1 MPPLMAWGASG
12 RSAERP
18 SGDPAR
24 LEAWCYTDRFS
35 YRPGDRVDV
44 HVHTTAS
51 EYSLTVIRDGS
62 VPEVVWSRHGLPGVV
77 CETPSDAYAVGCG
90 WPVACSLEIDPRWRS
105 GFYLLVIRVERG
117 GEVWEREHFF
127 VVRAGHPGQDTPLVL
142 VLTTSTLLSYNDWGG
157 ANGYWGLG
165 ADVRTDDVGSRFQAV
180 RRPIGRG
187 MLRKPV
193 GAPRK
198 GHPGSPPA
206 FWIPRYEDYEWARYN
221 GYSLHHASTFWATYE
236 RAFCIWAE
244 RHGYRLD
251 YLTQH
256 DLHQEP
262 GVLAPYRCAVI
273 VGHDEYWSWQMRDEV
288 DRFVDAGGNVARFGG
303 NFGHQVRLEQG
314 GAVQIARWGPQDP
327 LWGTDRQ
334 HLSAALWEL
343 PGIGRPGAQTMGLN
357 GLGGI
362 YTHYGVACPRSSGG
376 YTVYRPRHWALEGTD
391 LYYGDLL
398 GGPPAYIA
406 SYEVDGVNYTFRK
419 GLPYPTFDD
428 GAPASLEI
436 IGMCP
441 AVAYEEDRFQ
451 GTVPLGDPPGS
462 LSGLPDLPEGLRSEH
477 DADGRRPRY
486 GSGMMASFTR
496 GAGTVFNAG
505 ASQWVAG
512 LIHQD
517 WFVER
522 ITRNVLDRFSR

>member
-18 SGDPAR
+18 SADPAR

-44 HVHTTAS
+44 HVHTTAA

-62 VPEVVWSRHGLPGVV
+62 DPEVVWSRRDLPGVA
-77 CETPSDAYAVGCG
+77 CDTPSDAYAVGCG

-105 GFYLLVIRVERG
+105 GFYLLVIRVQRG
-117 GEVWEREHFF
+117 VEVWEREHFF

-165 ADVRTDDVGSRFQAV
+165 PDVRTDDVGSRFQAV
-180 RRPIGRG
+180 LRPIGRG

-236 RAFCIWAE
+236 RPFCIWAE

-256 DLHQEP
+256 DLHHEP

-288 DRFVDAGGNVARFGG
+288 DRFVDDGGNVARFGG

-314 GAVQIARWGPQDP
+314 GAIQIARWGPRDP
-327 LWGTDRQ
+327 LWGTERQ

-376 YTVYRPRHWALEGTD
+376 YTVYRPRHWTLEGTD

-436 IGMCP
+436 IGLCP

-451 GTVPLGDPPGS
+451 GSVPLGDPPGS

-477 DADGRRPRY
+477 DAGGRRPRY

-512 LIHQD
+512 LVHQD

>member
-18 SGDPAR
+18 SADPAR

-35 YRPGDRVDV
+35 YRPSDRVDV
-44 HVHTTAS
+44 HVHTTAA

-62 VPEVVWSRHGLPGVV
+62 DPEVVWSRRDLPGVA
-77 CETPSDAYAVGCG
+77 CDTPSDAYAVGCG

-105 GFYLLVIRVERG
+105 GFYLLVIRVQRG
-117 GEVWEREHFF
+117 VEVWEREHFF
-127 VVRAGHPGQDTPLVL
+127 VVRAGHPDQDTPLVL

-165 ADVRTDDVGSRFQAV
+165 PDVRTDDVGSRFQAV
-180 RRPIGRG
+180 LRPIGRG

-236 RAFCIWAE
+236 RPFCIWAE

-256 DLHQEP
+256 DLHHEP

-288 DRFVDAGGNVARFGG
+288 DRFVDDGGNVARFGG

-314 GAVQIARWGPQDP
+314 GAIQIARWGPRDP
-327 LWGTDRQ
+327 LWGTERQ

-376 YTVYRPRHWALEGTD
+376 YTVYRPRHWTLEGTD

-451 GTVPLGDPPGS
+451 GSVPLGDPPGS

-477 DADGRRPRY
+477 DAGGRRPRY

-512 LIHQD
+512 LVHQD